1 MPHWINL
8 SFYSTNK
15 KVAYSTFIPRIKLPP
30 LIKKIEDPEDDT
42 RMKKLKEE
50 ISFYD
55 DSNTEYIHNS
65 LFDYDAYDAQVF
77 AVPSHGTS
85 SLQRTP
91 RTKKTS
97 VPGLDGIPTYSTSVS
112 SVTTWEFTTSKGH
125 RRKMSDPDIH
135 HTNYNS
141 IYENS
146 PTLLKESVSQ
156 STLSISKPKKSI
168 QKVAP
173 LRSGRAL
180 INPFDPSH
188 VTVKL
193 TSNRRRWSHI
203 FPKGP
208 TGVLI
213 QQHHYQAMPSN
224 QSNEVNFSNYSRE
237 ESIIINISDDY
248 AHTSM
253 CHVGRRQKHNSF
265 SKSFDKFDEDFR
277 SSANN
282 TPVDRGGYLN
292 EQLCKISGY
301 GISLDRK
308 LWPFFLVH

>member
-1 MPHWINL
+1 L

-30 LIKKIEDPEDDT
+30 LIKKNDDQDDNL

-77 AVPSHGTS
+77 ALPNHGTS
-85 SLQRTP
+85 SLQRAP

-97 VPGLDGIPTYSTSVS
+97 VPSLDGIPTYSTSVS
-112 SVTTWEFTTSKGH
+112 SATTWDFSTPKGH

-135 HTNYNS
+135 HTNYNNS
-141 IYENS
+141 IYENNS
-146 PTLLKESVSQ
+146 PSLKESVSQ
-156 STLSISKPKKSI
+156 STLSIAKPKKSI

-173 LRSGRAL
+173 LIRNGRAL

-213 QQHHYQAMPSN
+213 QQHHYQAVPSS
-224 QSNEVNFSNYSRE
+224 QANEVNFAQEDSMNLG
-237 ESIIINISDDY
+237 NTDDY
-248 AHTSM
+248 AHTTM
-253 CHVGRRQKHNSF
+253 CHINRRQKHNSF

-282 TPVDRGGYLN
+282 TPVDRIGFLN
-292 EQLCKISGY
+292 DQLCK
-301 GISLDRK
+301 
-308 LWPFFLVH
+308 FQ

>member
-15 KVAYSTFIPRIKLPP
+15 KVAYSSFIPRIKLPP
-30 LIKKIEDPEDDT
+30 LIKKTDETFEDV
-42 RMKKLKEE
+42 RKKLKEE
-50 ISFYD
+50 INFFD

-77 AVPSHGTS
+77 AHPSHGTS

-97 VPGLDGIPTYSTSVS
+97 APSLDGYHSYSTSVTS
-112 SVTTWEFTTSKGH
+112 SKDWDFVTPQKGH

-135 HTNYNS
+135 HTNYNAL
-141 IYENS
+141 YENS
-146 PTLLKESVSQ
+146 SPTLKESVSQ
-156 STLSISKPKKSI
+156 SALSGGSKPKKSI

-173 LRSGRAL
+173 LIRNGRAL

-188 VTVKL
+188 VTIKL

-213 QQHHYQAMPSN
+213 QQHHYQAVPTTQAQDTSFTRVDSFNAVTM
-224 QSNEVNFSNYSRE
+224 
-237 ESIIINISDDY
+237 SDDY
-248 AHTSM
+248 SHTSL
-253 CHVGRRQKHNSF
+253 CQIGRRQKHNSI
-265 SKSFDKFDEDFR
+265 SKSFEKFDEDFR

-282 TPVDRGGYLN
+282 TPVDRVGYLN
-292 EQLCKISGY
+292 EQTCKFY
-301 GISLDRK
+301 
-308 LWPFFLVH
+308 WPTN